1 MALFSLLLLS
11 LAVNSALSARIA
23 GFWTIGGSQYL
34 NMKQILEELASRGH
48 EVTLVVHSAH
58 KIKPREKVAHKI
70 YQVPYKPGFLGDLV
84 RIEIDQGSK
93 LQFLLK
99 VTEAL
104 TVICES
110 FLNSTELQEELKGFD
125 LIVYD
130 SLAVCPAVM
139 YGERFGIPRVE
150 IVLHPNYPFAFNHM
164 VPMPVS
170 YVPQAFTGFSDKMTF
185 MERVVNLGAYL
196 EGVLNVAACFGTNL
210 FNNIVYNRPVNPD
223 ALKAKYNITPER
235 SFQEAVADAELVIFT
250 ADFALE
256 YAQPLL
262 PGNVMVGSLNVKDGK
277 PYALPPDLEE
287 FVSNSGGHGF
297 IIVSFGT
304 NVASLLPKPVV
315 DMLATAFGKLKQR
328 VVWRLEGYIPSLLGT
343 NIKVMD
349 WLPQND
355 LLAHKDIKA
364 FFTHAGHNSLYESA
378 YHGVPVVAVPI
389 FVDQHSNA
397 KKVENFG
404 LGLAVDYKTI
414 NAQQLFETI
423 ERVIAEPRFKNKAMY
438 ISGLLKDRRRTPLQE
453 TSDWI
458 EYVLRHGGA
467 GHLRAQVFNIPWYQ
481 YYLLDVMAFLVAIV
495 TLVVMAI
502 RLACGC
508 LCRVCCKKSDTK
520 TKKE

>member
-1 MALFSLLLLS
+1 M
-11 LAVNSALSARIA
+11 
-23 GFWTIGGSQYL
+23 
-34 NMKQILEELASRGH
+34 
-48 EVTLVVHSAH
+48 
-58 KIKPREKVAHKI
+58 AHKI

-139 YGERFGIPRVE
+139 LGERFGIPRVE

-185 MERVVNLGAYL
+185 VERVVNLGAYL

-262 PGNVMVGSLNVKDGK
+262 PGK
-277 PYALPPDLEE
+277 
-287 FVSNSGGHGF
+287 
-297 IIVSFGT
+297 
-304 NVASLLPKPVV
+304 
-315 DMLATAFGKLKQR
+315 
-328 VVWRLEGYIPSLLGT
+328 
-343 NIKVMD
+343 
-349 WLPQND
+349 
-355 LLAHKDIKA
+355 
-364 FFTHAGHNSLYESA
+364 
-378 YHGVPVVAVPI
+378 
-389 FVDQHSNA
+389 
-397 KKVENFG
+397 KKVPPWGEG
-404 LGLAVDYKTI
+404 IVRGCTCAYPARRGRMGEWRGWVG
-414 NAQQLFETI
+414 
-423 ERVIAEPRFKNKAMY
+423 ERVGYSLF
-438 ISGLLKDRRRTPLQE
+438 Q
-453 TSDWI
+453 
-458 EYVLRHGGA
+458 GG
-467 GHLRAQVFNIPWYQ
+467 GIKQGKENYHLRI
-481 YYLLDVMAFLVAIV
+481 
-495 TLVVMAI
+495 
-502 RLACGC
+502 
-508 LCRVCCKKSDTK
+508 KKSI
-520 TKKE
+520 